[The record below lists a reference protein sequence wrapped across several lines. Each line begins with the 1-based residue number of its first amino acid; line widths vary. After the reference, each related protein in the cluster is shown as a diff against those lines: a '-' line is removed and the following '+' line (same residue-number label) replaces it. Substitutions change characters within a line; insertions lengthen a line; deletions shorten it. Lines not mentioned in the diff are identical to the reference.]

1 MVLATGARWRQDGAG
16 RWHMRAIPG
25 FSGANVL
32 TPDDIMAGKMPA
44 NGPVIVFDDDHYYM
58 GGVIAEKLRRAGLD
72 VTLVTPAELA
82 SVWTANTLEVK
93 KIQTRLLEL
102 GVKIRA
108 NTAVDAFHG
117 DHADLACVF
126 TGRKD
131 TMPAHSIV
139 SVTARLPNEALY
151 LALKAD
157 LSGLK
162 SVRAI
167 GDCYAPSTIAA
178 AVYAGHE
185 YARSLDEPPP
195 AEVPFRRQLMGEAV
209 G

>member
-1 MVLATGARWRQDGAG
+1 
-16 RWHMRAIPG
+16 
-25 FSGANVL
+25 
-32 TPDDIMAGKMPA
+32 MPKS
-44 NGPVIVFDDDHYYM
+44 GPVIVFDDDHYYM
-58 GGVIAEKLRRAGLD
+58 GGVLAEKLRRAGLD

-102 GVKIRA
+102 GVTIRA
-108 NTAVDAFHG
+108 NRTINAFRG
-117 DHADLACVF
+117 DHAELACVF
-126 TGRKD
+126 TGKTEPLAAR
-131 TMPAHSIV
+131 AIV
-139 SVTARLPNEALY
+139 SVTSRLPNEELY
-151 LALKAD
+151 LALKED
-157 LSGLK
+157 FSGLK

-185 YARSLDEPPP
+185 YARGLDEPPP